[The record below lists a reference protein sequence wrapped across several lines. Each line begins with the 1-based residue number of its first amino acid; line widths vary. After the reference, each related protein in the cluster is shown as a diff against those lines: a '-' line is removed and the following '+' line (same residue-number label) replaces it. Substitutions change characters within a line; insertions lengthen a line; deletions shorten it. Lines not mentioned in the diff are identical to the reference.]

1 MNFHASSTIDET
13 LLGGTLTTTA
23 EPARPHGATSA
34 GSLLGDL
41 KAVATTLSRVL
52 PYHAITVWMNADAEI
67 LYSSGAVPEVFTSWI
82 AGTYDLNATP
92 QDIESDLISLKR
104 ERLAVGIL
112 DD

>member
-1 MNFHASSTIDET
+1 MNFQASSHIDEP
-13 LLGGTLTTTA
+13 LLGTA
-23 EPARPHGATSA
+23 AANEEPARQHAAMSA
-34 GSLLGDL
+34 GSLLGDI
-41 KAVATTLSRVL
+41 KAVASTLSRVL

-67 LYSSGAVPEVFTSWI
+67 LYSSGAAPEVFTSWI

-92 QDIESDLISLKR
+92 QDIESDLLSLKR

>member
-1 MNFHASSTIDET
+1 MNFQASSHIDEN
-13 LLGGTLTTTA
+13 LLGTIAANT
-23 EPARPHGATSA
+23 EPVRPHTAMCA

-52 PYHAITVWMNADAEI
+52 PYHSITVWMNADAEI
-67 LYSSGAVPEVFTSWI
+67 LYSSNAVPDVFTSWI

-92 QDIESDLISLKR
+92 QDIESDLLSLKR